1 MDDNDEDTAN
11 AAGPASAKA
20 LHELMILA
28 KHQPSTARATAAWR
42 LVTSVMG
49 NPDSYGIIDFAREN
63 ELVLPCEATDRTTA
77 NLTWKNPL
85 DGSEMV
91 WIPAGKFIYGTE
103 NKTAET
109 LGFSLGRFPVT
120 NEQVERFWDETKY
133 VPSDMPDTAFLSH
146 WRNGKPPKGQ
156 EQHPATY
163 VSLFDAL
170 AYVKW
175 AGATLPTEWLWEK
188 AARGTDGR
196 TYPWGEGIPSRKLAQ
211 IAGSGTC
218 EVGMFSRVRSPYGC
232 EELIGNVSEWCL
244 PTAEGAM
251 IGAFPDPYSTIP
263 FPTSDEPVQTIVRG
277 ACFLRTSSITSKSC
291 HRRKLSVAR
300 RNQWVGFRLAVFL
313 PVRPA
318 V

>member
-1 MDDNDEDTAN
+1 
-11 AAGPASAKA
+11 
-20 LHELMILA
+20 
-28 KHQPSTARATAAWR
+28 
-42 LVTSVMG
+42 MG
-49 NPDSYGIIDFAREN
+49 NPDSHGIIDFAREN
-63 ELVLPCEATDRTTA
+63 ELVLPCEAIDRTTA

-91 WIPAGKFIYGTE
+91 WIPPGKFIYGTE

-109 LGFSLGRFPVT
+109 PGFSLGRFPVT
-120 NEQVERFWDETKY
+120 NEQYAKFVNGTEYLSIPTH
-133 VPSDMPDTAFLSH
+133 PDNEYFLSH
-146 WRNGKPPKGQ
+146 WQDNLPPNGQ
-156 EQHPATY
+156 ERHPVTR

-170 AYVKW
+170 AYAKW

-218 EVGMFSRVRSPYGC
+218 DVGMFSRVRSPYGC
-232 EELIGNVSEWCL
+232 EELVGNVSEWCL
-244 PTAEGAM
+244 PAAEDAV
-251 IGAFPDPYSTIP
+251 IGAIPDPYPTTP
-263 FPTSDEPVQTIVRG
+263 FPTREEPAQSCVRG
-277 ACFLRTSSITSKSC
+277 ACFLRTSSITSKSS